1 MTASDLN
8 KEKNGDAMKKIL
20 IYGDVDL
27 NLIDGSSVWL
37 VNLARLLS
45 MDEEIMVDILLKKRI
60 RNERLVRE
68 LRGIYRVRLLYVKN
82 YIDRLTEVDAGNIV
96 KVISRIDALRDYA
109 CFIIRGMGVMK
120 PLLHSPLID
129 RVVPYLTDFCHDSE
143 QISDA
148 EKDFLR
154 TLYERV
160 KVYLV
165 QTDAMK
171 RYLQQVLGVDGAK
184 YRVLYPIVFP
194 FPQAERERGSLIY
207 AGKIARDW
215 NIIELLDIMEELKNS
230 DPDITL
236 HMVGDKVNRDMAE
249 EKEEIFRRLNEGEN
263 IQFYGSLS
271 RGDLREV
278 MSRCELGYA
287 FRSTR
292 VDHDGSL
299 EVSVKLLEYLQAGI
313 PMVLR
318 RSAMH
323 EEILGSDYPLFAESE
338 QECLEKIRWAFAG
351 NRIERLREQL
361 NERAARFSV
370 PKTIEM
376 MREALSVFPEQRQRL
391 LVSGHDLKFL
401 KPLFARMKEEYD
413 LIVQEQSEYT
423 DFSVREAKRL
433 RDRADIIWCEW
444 LLTSARWYSRN
455 AYPHQRL
462 FVRAHRFEVNR
473 RYGRNLNVIALDQL
487 ITVSYY
493 YMEEFMRRFSI
504 PLEKCCVINNFI
516 DMKNYERPKREDAQ
530 FHIALIGAL
539 PKRKG
544 LARAVELIKLLRRH
558 DSRYVLHVP
567 GKRPEEFANTW
578 NVPEERAYYE
588 RIYQQIKEE
597 HLEDAVIFDGWV
609 DVPAFLSK
617 IGYVLSMSDAKQPES
632 FHVTP
637 FEGLAS
643 RAMALALPWEG
654 IEYLYPK
661 ACVVETVER
670 MAARILFYQ
679 DHPRQLQ
686 EDIEACRAYAAEN
699 YDIEVIW
706 QSISRLL
713 RHGGNDE
720 EVAH

>member
-1 MTASDLN
+1 
-8 KEKNGDAMKKIL
+8 MKKIL

-68 LRGIYRVRLLYVKN
+68 LRGCYRIRLLYVKN
-82 YIDRLTEVDAGNIV
+82 YIDSITEVDAGNIL
-96 KVISRIDALRDYA
+96 KVLKSIDALRGYA
-109 CFIIRGMGVMK
+109 CFIVRGMDVMR
-120 PLLHSPLID
+120 PLLRSPLIE
-129 RVVPYLTDFCHDSE
+129 RVVPYLTDFCHDADA
-143 QISDA
+143 ISMN
-148 EKDFLR
+148 EKNFLR
-154 TLYERV
+154 ELYEKVR
-160 KVYLV
+160 VYLV

-171 RYLQQVLGVDGAK
+171 RYLQQVLDVDGAK

-194 FPQAERERGSLIY
+194 FPQAERIEKSLIY

-215 NIIELLDIMEELKNS
+215 NIVELLDIMEELKES

-249 EKEEIFRRLNEGEN
+249 MKEAIFQRLNEGEN

-271 RGDLREV
+271 RGDLRDV
-278 MSRCELGYA
+278 MSRCELGYS
-287 FRSTR
+287 FRTTK

-318 RSAMH
+318 RTAMH
-323 EEILGSDYPLFAESE
+323 EEILGSDYPLFVRSE
-338 QECLEKIRWAFAG
+338 QECLEKIRWAFSG

-361 NERAARFSV
+361 KARAQRFSV
-370 PKTIEM
+370 SQTLEM
-376 MREALSVFPEQRQRL
+376 MKEALSVFPEQRLRL

-401 KPLFARMKEEYD
+401 KPLFPRMEKEYV
-413 LIVQEQSEYT
+413 LTVQEQSEYT
-423 DFSVREAKRL
+423 DFSSREARRL
-433 RDRADIIWCEW
+433 RDQADIIWCEW

-473 RYGRNLNVIALDQL
+473 RFGRSLNVIALDQL

-516 DMKNYERPKREDAQ
+516 DMKKYELPKREDAQ

-544 LARAVELIKLLRRH
+544 LQRAVDLIRILRRH

-578 NVPEERAYYE
+578 NVPQERAYYE
-588 RIYQQIKEE
+588 HIYQQIKEE

-609 DVPAFLSK
+609 DVPTFLRRV
-617 IGYVLSMSDAKQPES
+617 GYVLSMSDAKQPES

-654 IEYLYPK
+654 IEYLYPQTCIVK
-661 ACVVETVER
+661 DVDR

-679 DHPRQLQ
+679 DHSQQR
-686 EDIEACRAYAAEN
+686 EADIEECRAYTAAN

-706 QSISRLL
+706 QTISHLL
-713 RHGGNDE
+713 RYGGNDE

>member
-1 MTASDLN
+1 
-8 KEKNGDAMKKIL
+8 MKKIL

-413 LIVQEQSEYT
+413 LIV
-423 DFSVREAKRL
+423 
-433 RDRADIIWCEW
+433 
-444 LLTSARWYSRN
+444 
-455 AYPHQRL
+455 
-462 FVRAHRFEVNR
+462 
-473 RYGRNLNVIALDQL
+473 
-487 ITVSYY
+487 
-493 YMEEFMRRFSI
+493 
-504 PLEKCCVINNFI
+504 
-516 DMKNYERPKREDAQ
+516 
-530 FHIALIGAL
+530 
-539 PKRKG
+539 
-544 LARAVELIKLLRRH
+544 
-558 DSRYVLHVP
+558 
-567 GKRPEEFANTW
+567 
-578 NVPEERAYYE
+578 
-588 RIYQQIKEE
+588 
-597 HLEDAVIFDGWV
+597 
-609 DVPAFLSK
+609 
-617 IGYVLSMSDAKQPES
+617 
-632 FHVTP
+632 
-637 FEGLAS
+637 
-643 RAMALALPWEG
+643 
-654 IEYLYPK
+654 
-661 ACVVETVER
+661 
-670 MAARILFYQ
+670 
-679 DHPRQLQ
+679 
-686 EDIEACRAYAAEN
+686 
-699 YDIEVIW
+699 
-706 QSISRLL
+706 
-713 RHGGNDE
+713 
-720 EVAH
+720 

>member
-148 EKDFLR
+148 EKGFLR

-171 RYLQQVLGVDGAK
+171 RYLQQVLGVDGTK

-194 FPQAERERGSLIY
+194 FPQAERERDSLIY

-473 RYGRNLNVIALDQL
+473 RFGRNLNVIALDQL

-654 IEYLYPK
+654 IEGLCRRDGGAHGRTHP
-661 ACVVETVER
+661 VLSGSS
-670 MAARILFYQ
+670 AAASGRYRGMPGI
-679 DHPRQLQ
+679 
-686 EDIEACRAYAAEN
+686 C
-699 YDIEVIW
+699 
-706 QSISRLL
+706 
-713 RHGGNDE
+713 GGKL
-720 EVAH
+720 

>member
-1 MTASDLN
+1 
-8 KEKNGDAMKKIL
+8 MKKIL

-473 RYGRNLNVIALDQL
+473 RFGRNLNVIALDQL

-617 IGYVLSMSDAKQPES
+617 IGYVQ
-632 FHVTP
+632 
-637 FEGLAS
+637 
-643 RAMALALPWEG
+643 
-654 IEYLYPK
+654 
-661 ACVVETVER
+661 
-670 MAARILFYQ
+670 
-679 DHPRQLQ
+679 
-686 EDIEACRAYAAEN
+686 
-699 YDIEVIW
+699 
-706 QSISRLL
+706 
-713 RHGGNDE
+713 
-720 EVAH
+720 

>member
-351 NRIERLREQL
+351 NRVERLREQL

-370 PKTIEM
+370 PKTIQM

-401 KPLFARMKEEYD
+401 KPLFARMKGEYD

-473 RYGRNLNVIALDQL
+473 RFGRSLNVIALDQL

-544 LARAVELIKLLRRH
+544 LARAIELIKLLRRH

-609 DVPAFLSK
+609 DVPAFDERCQAAGELSC
-617 IGYVLSMSDAKQPES
+617 DA
-632 FHVTP
+632 V
-637 FEGLAS
+637 
-643 RAMALALPWEG
+643 
-654 IEYLYPK
+654 
-661 ACVVETVER
+661 
-670 MAARILFYQ
+670 
-679 DHPRQLQ
+679 
-686 EDIEACRAYAAEN
+686 
-699 YDIEVIW
+699 
-706 QSISRLL
+706 
-713 RHGGNDE
+713 
-720 EVAH
+720 

>member
-1 MTASDLN
+1 
-8 KEKNGDAMKKIL
+8 MKKIL
-20 IYGDVDL
+20 IYGDIDL

-154 TLYERV
+154 TLYDRV

-473 RYGRNLNVIALDQL
+473 RFGRSLNVIALDQL

-588 RIYQQIKEE
+588 RIYQQITWRMRSSST
-597 HLEDAVIFDGWV
+597 DGWMCL
-609 DVPAFLSK
+609 LS
-617 IGYVLSMSDAKQPES
+617 
-632 FHVTP
+632 
-637 FEGLAS
+637 
-643 RAMALALPWEG
+643 
-654 IEYLYPK
+654 
-661 ACVVETVER
+661 
-670 MAARILFYQ
+670 
-679 DHPRQLQ
+679 
-686 EDIEACRAYAAEN
+686 
-699 YDIEVIW
+699 
-706 QSISRLL
+706 
-713 RHGGNDE
+713 
-720 EVAH
+720 